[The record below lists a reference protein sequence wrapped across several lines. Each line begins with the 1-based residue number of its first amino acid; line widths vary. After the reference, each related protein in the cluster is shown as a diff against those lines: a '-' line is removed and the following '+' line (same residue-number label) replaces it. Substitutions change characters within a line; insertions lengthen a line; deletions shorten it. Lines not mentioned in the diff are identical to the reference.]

1 MNEWMN
7 ECMNE
12 WMYELINAWMNEWLN
27 GWMNEWINEW
37 MDEWMDEWM
46 NEWMNECVSCSQI
59 KRLRDKG
66 ELNDLFTFTTVWNS
80 GETGDIHVKLNL
92 KHLSRLLI
100 LVLAVFTNKLFTF
113 FLSLDLWD

>member
-1 MNEWMN
+1 
-7 ECMNE
+7 
-12 WMYELINAWMNEWLN
+12 
-27 GWMNEWINEW
+27 
-37 MDEWMDEWM
+37 M

-66 ELNDLFTFTTVWNS
+66 ELNDLFTFTTVWNT

-100 LVLAVFTNKLFTF
+100 LVLASFTIKLFTF
-113 FLSLDLWD
+113 FLRFRLMRLIQWDVTYASTICCFKSKKRIIPNYILDKILFYITLKN